1 MKRGLTTYRMAVF
14 NVVILAALYA
24 GNGFAQEAQT
34 QAPQNQ
40 GTETQGD
47 GTGADN
53 GKPYTVVCEN
63 APQGKVCKV
72 DRKTYVGWRTYHS
85 FCYQCHAQDAV
96 GSSFAPSLVD
106 RLKTIPKERFYSSVM
121 NGFKGQIGVMP
132 AWKDN
137 PNVSRRIDELYA
149 YLRARSDGVL
159 ARGRPE
165 RLEEEPRTAGK

>member
-1 MKRGLTTYRMAVF
+1 MKCRLMTYRTAIF
-14 NVVILAALYA
+14 NVVFLVMFSA
-24 GNGFAQEAQT
+24 GNGFAQETQT
-34 QAPQNQ
+34 QPPQNQ
-40 GTETQGD
+40 GAQAQGE
-47 GTGADN
+47 GAGADK

-63 APQGKVCKV
+63 TAQGKVCKV

-106 RLKTIPKERFYSSVM
+106 RLKTIPKERFYNSVM

-137 PNVSRRIDELYA
+137 PNVSSRIDELYT
-149 YLRARSDGVL
+149 YLKARSDGAL
-159 ARGRPE
+159 AQGRPE
-165 RLEEEPRTAGK
+165 RLDEEPRTAGK